1 MRAVYTQVIEGLFA
15 ALAKAQNKGEERGP
29 RERLMRVARHYRM
42 YAAQHPNVYVLAMTN
57 TEDDFRPD
65 EDLLVRMVLPIQ
77 EMMADLVGE
86 DRSLAAL
93 RGLTALIHGYVT
105 LEIAGQLRRG
115 GDLNATYKEVVNAY
129 LDGWA

>member
-15 ALAKAQNKGEERGP
+15 ALDEAQSKDEEREP
-29 RERLMRVARHYRM
+29 HERLIQIADAYRV
-42 YAAQHPNVYVLAMTN
+42 YAEQHPNVYVLAMTN
-57 TEDDFRPD
+57 TEDAFRPD
-65 EDLLVRMVLPIQ
+65 EDLLARMVLPIQ
-77 EMMADLVGE
+77 EIMADLVGE
-86 DRSLAAL
+86 VRSLAAL

-115 GDLNATYKEVVNAY
+115 GDLEATFSEVVAAY